1 MAEGSRPAPR
11 DPCRQQRP
19 SPPSVTIHGRV
30 MSDAAMTP
38 LSPGHTGRSIML
50 LQSEDRIRKLKT
62 NTWNLMDFLLGTRRG
77 QILGLFA
84 LFLILMFSGA
94 GAWHATGGYP
104 DMYGDTFS
112 DSLWFSWGMFFDPGT
127 QMGFPADSD
136 VKFKVI
142 AVIFSIFGF
151 TYNLLILGLIVEG
164 ARIGLDTLHK
174 RRNRLVCNGHSL
186 ILGWSEKTLFLLKE
200 MAAASLNRGVRNKI
214 VILAEEDE
222 LVMWNEIRRHFPKAS
237 ERKHY
242 ICRRGCPYECDDLM
256 KASAVSAHDI
266 VILGSM
272 GRTSEADLDAVR
284 IMVAL
289 AALTERPSGN
299 IIAEVRSPA
308 SAAVIRSILD
318 GAEGMIARDPVNRVL
333 SIMANNA
340 IIGDVYLSL
349 LSFVHGE
356 ELYCK
361 NLKDMAPEVASCKT
375 FGQVGKAL
383 KHGICVGVDPPDG
396 SAIMAPSDDYIISA
410 QDRLIVLAHS
420 ESLLKSQGVTSWTRG
435 STTDDP
441 DSNVVK
447 TRVTKRDTERQTLII
462 IGWSTDMADRL
473 LMLDQYTPKGTE
485 VHHLCEKSIEDREAR
500 LEASLAGTQFIN
512 IQLAHHTGSTTS
524 LRKLAKL
531 PLAQAFAV
539 LVLADERCQDKGTA
553 SDSAAENDSAS
564 LACVVTLKQLCKG
577 EYQQYLHCKSEARII
592 CEVLDPRTQR
602 VLSKG
607 GQLSEAASFFFS
619 TALET
624 GIFAMASSEPVIFN
638 TVLLLLEDNDRGDI
652 MAKPVEE
659 YVKFEDPSRDCDIDG
674 PEGFWTLWN
683 AVREKDEVL
692 MGWHLSAS
700 NETVLNPDK
709 TSPTGLQPGDQVIV
723 ASKGMQF

>member
-1 MAEGSRPAPR
+1 MDA
-11 DPCRQQRP
+11 
-19 SPPSVTIHGRV
+19 VTPQ
-30 MSDAAMTP
+30 T
-38 LSPGHTGRSIML
+38 PGHTVTGITL
-50 LQSEDRIRKLKT
+50 LQGEDRVRKLKT
-62 NTWNLMDFLLGTRRG
+62 SRWRPLDFLLGTRRG
-77 QILGLFA
+77 QVLSLFA
-84 LFLILMFSGA
+84 LFLILLFSGA

-104 DMYGDTFS
+104 DMYDDSFS
-112 DSLWFSWGMFFDPGT
+112 HSLWFSWGMFFDPGT
-127 QMGFPADSD
+127 QMGFPAGSD
-136 VKFKVI
+136 VKFKVL
-142 AVIFSIFGF
+142 AVIFSILGF
-151 TYNLLILGLIVEG
+151 TYNLLILGIIVEG
-164 ARIGLDTLHK
+164 ARVALDTLHK
-174 RRNRLVCNGHSL
+174 QRNRLVCNGHSL
-186 ILGWSEKTLFLLKE
+186 VLGWSEKTLFLLKE
-200 MAAASLNRGVRNKI
+200 MAAASRNRGVRNKI

-222 LVMWNEIRRHFPKAS
+222 MVMWNEIRRHFPKAS

-256 KASAVSAHDI
+256 KASAASAHDI
-266 VILGSM
+266 VVLGSM
-272 GRTSEADLDAVR
+272 GRAREADLDAVR
-284 IMVAL
+284 TVVAL
-289 AALTERPSGN
+289 AALTEQPSGN
-299 IIAEVRSPA
+299 IIAEVRSPE

-333 SIMANNA
+333 SIMANDP
-340 IIGDVYLSL
+340 IVGDIYLSV

-356 ELYCK
+356 EFYCK
-361 NLKDMAPEVASCKT
+361 SLEDMAPEVASCKT
-375 FGQVGKAL
+375 FGQVGRAL
-383 KHGICVGVDPPDG
+383 RHGICVGVDPPNG
-396 SAIMAPSDDYIISA
+396 SAIMVPSDDYIISS
-410 QDRLIVLAHS
+410 QDRLVVLAHS
-420 ESLLKSQGVTSWTRG
+420 ENDLKSQGTKAWSVRG
-435 STTDDP
+435 GDSFDDA

-447 TRVTKRDTERQTLII
+447 TRVTRRGTGQQPLVI

-473 LMLDQYTPKGTE
+473 LMLDQYTPRGTE
-485 VHHLCEKSIEDREAR
+485 VHHLCEKSIREREER
-500 LEASLAGTQFIN
+500 LEASLAGTTFMN
-512 IQLAHHTGSTTS
+512 IQLVHHAGSTTS

-531 PLAQAFAV
+531 PLAQASAV
-539 LVLADERCQDKGTA
+539 LVLADERWQGKGTA
-553 SDSAAENDSAS
+553 SDSAAEKDSAS